1 MKSTGLTDIH
11 TDILLNVLRS
21 YLEHVRD
28 KVQYNLDLDI
38 TCLKE
43 KGEWRRENIKD
54 VIGLLADQYRSQ

>member
-11 TDILLNVLRS
+11 TDILLNVLRC